1 MTATLTDRIAE
12 VRKAIAGF
20 VVPGLVVLVGALT
33 DNSPAGPHVTAGEWL
48 LVLIAALGTG
58 GAVYGA
64 RNGRVPVD
72 VEV

>member
-1 MTATLTDRIAE
+1 MSTFGDRVVE

-33 DNSPAGPHVTAGEWL
+33 DSSPGGSHVTAGEWL
-48 LVLIAALGTG
+48 LVLIAALSTG

>member
-1 MTATLTDRIAE
+1 MSTFGDRVVE

-33 DNSPAGPHVTAGEWL
+33 DSSPAGPHVTAGEWL

-72 VEV
+72 AEV

>member
-1 MTATLTDRIAE
+1 MSTFGDRVVE

-33 DNSPAGPHVTAGEWL
+33 DSSPGGSHVTAGEWL
-48 LVLIAALGTG
+48 LVLIAALSTG
-58 GAVYGA
+58 GVVYGA

>member
-1 MTATLTDRIAE
+1 MSTFGDRVVE

-20 VVPGLVVLVGALT
+20 LVPGLVVLVGALT
-33 DNSPAGPHVTAGEWL
+33 DSSPAGPHVTAGEWL

>member
-1 MTATLTDRIAE
+1 MSTFGDRVAE

-20 VVPGLVVLVGALT
+20 LVPGLVVLVGALT

-58 GAVYGA
+58 ASVYGA